1 MDEKGYIYATVN
13 GRKKLEEELAEL
25 VAKRG
30 DIAEQIKV
38 AREFGDLKENSEYA
52 VAREAQNNLEIR
64 VDEIEEMLPHVKLFS
79 YKTADTSVVN
89 LGTCVTVQN
98 VKTKKQENFVLTG
111 ILEVDVDKNY
121 ISNESPKGKALLGKK
136 VGETAIIKTPVMT
149 TELKIVKIEKV
160 KE

>member
-13 GRKKLEEELAEL
+13 GRKKLEEELADL
-25 VAKRG
+25 VARRG

-52 VAREAQNNLEIR
+52 AAREAQNNLEIR
-64 VDEIEEMLPHVKLFS
+64 IDEIEEMLPRIKQFS
-79 YKTADTSVVN
+79 YKTAGTDMVN
-89 LGTCVTVQN
+89 LGTRVTVQN
-98 VKTKKQENFVLTG
+98 VKTKKQESFVLTG
-111 ILEVDVDKNY
+111 ILEVDAEQNY

-149 TELKIVKIEKV
+149 TELKIVNISNV
-160 KE
+160 V

>member
-1 MDEKGYIYATVN
+1 MDEKGYIYATVS

-52 VAREAQNNLEIR
+52 AAREAQNNLEIR
-64 VDEIEEMLPHVKLFS
+64 IDEIEDMLPRIKSFS
-79 YKTADTSVVN
+79 YKTADTDAVN
-89 LGTCVTVQN
+89 LGTQVTVQN
-98 VKTKKQENFVLTG
+98 TKTKKQESFVLTG
-111 ILEVDVDKNY
+111 ILEVEAEKNY

-136 VGETAIIKTPVMT
+136 TGETVIIKTPVMT
-149 TELKIVKIEKV
+149 TELKIVKISKV
-160 KE
+160 TE

>member
-1 MDEKGYIYATVN
+1 MDEKGYIYATAN
-13 GRKKLEEELAEL
+13 GRKKLEEELAEW

-64 VDEIEEMLPHVKLFS
+64 VDEIEEMLPHIKLFS
-79 YKTADTSVVN
+79 YKTADTGVAN

-98 VKTKKQENFVLTG
+98 TKTKKQESFVITG
-111 ILEVDVDKNY
+111 ILEVDADKNY

-136 VGETAIIKTPVMT
+136 VGETAIIKTPIMT
-149 TELKIVKIEKV
+149 TELKIVKIDKV

>member
-1 MDEKGYIYATVN
+1 MDEKGLIYATAN
-13 GRKKLEEELAEL
+13 GRKKLEEELVEL

-64 VDEIEEMLPHVKLFS
+64 VDEIEEMLPHIKLFS
-79 YKTADTSVVN
+79 YKNADTGVVN

-98 VKTKKQENFVLTG
+98 VKTKKQESFVLTG
-111 ILEVDVDKNY
+111 ILEVDADKNY

-136 VGETAIIKTPVMT
+136 VGETAIIKTPIMT
-149 TELKIVKIEKV
+149 TELKIVKIDKV